1 MAAAAAKF
9 GQAGVTYL
17 RSEPRRL
24 AWASLGTLGRACYGV
39 MDDTASWKNR
49 LAQVT
54 RATVAF
60 PGDTD
65 LAFAQ
70 YTNPLTSTWSELAVV
85 RPPLPYVNE
94 YQIRYNRHL
103 DAQYIADAHGLQLL
117 TDAHLAQANDLS
129 DWIIE
134 PLGGGKHSC
143 WPKTWS
149 PATPTST
156 PTRQHSRRR
165 APTSEACS
173 SPRRSSR
180 TTRHPGADQTMACG
194 RDDRGE
200 K

>member
-1 MAAAAAKF
+1 M
-9 GQAGVTYL
+9 
-17 RSEPRRL
+17 

-134 PLGGGKHSC
+134 PLGGGKHFVRAKDLEPC
-143 WPKTWS
+143 YANIDPD
-149 PATPTST
+149 PATLAKARADFGGMLLT
-156 PTRQHSRRR
+156 P
-165 APTSEACS
+165 EII
-173 SPRRSSR
+173 
-180 TTRHPGADQTMACG
+180 ADNPPPW
-194 RDDRGE
+194 R
-200 K
+200 